1 MTVETARRVKSGA
14 NGSRPTARPPL
25 TAGLRTSAPRAGSD
39 GRPDGLAD
47 YDRMVPTVHVVD
59 ETPVAP
65 ERVLEAARDFS
76 ERRAELWPDVH
87 VEHLHVHEAGDTFAD
102 VTEGNP
108 WPIGYVWERLRYDW
122 SEPGSLKG
130 VVTDSNIFKPGSTWE
145 IRATP
150 AHGGSRVEVVAVR
163 RLRGFKG
170 ALLVPVFPLGLAKR
184 TVADHL
190 RHFLSRLE
198 ERESG
203 PA

>member
-1 MTVETARRVKSGA
+1 
-14 NGSRPTARPPL
+14 
-25 TAGLRTSAPRAGSD
+25 
-39 GRPDGLAD
+39 
-47 YDRMVPTVHVVD
+47 MVPTVHVVD

-108 WPIGYVWERLRYDW
+108 WPIGYVWERLRYDC

-150 AHGGSRVEVVAVR
+150 ANGGSRVEVVAVR

-170 ALLVPVFPLGLAKR
+170 ALLVPVFPLGLARR

-190 RHFLSRLE
+190 RHFLSKLE
-198 ERESG
+198 ERESRQ
-203 PA
+203 A